1 MFVEV
6 QIHRTVATTVAPEAN
21 GAPGV
26 KGSLPATGAAAAR
39 RLPVRVAH
47 PWYEPV
53 KRVLEVALALVLLV
67 LAAPIM
73 LVAAVLVKLTSPGP
87 VFYSQARVGKNSRY
101 FQIYKIRTMIHN
113 CEQLSGPRWSTPGDP
128 RVTPVGRFLR
138 RTHIDELPQLLNVLL
153 GHMSLIGPRPER
165 PEFFQV
171 LQQALPGYRDR
182 LLVRPGVTGLAQV
195 QLPPDSD
202 LASVRRKLA
211 YDLLYINRLSPWLD
225 LRILCCTAFYA
236 AGIPYGISRRVFGM
250 PHSEEADQTPEP
262 AMVVA
267 SIAPPGAKADQS
279 LSPR

>member
-1 MFVEV
+1 MEV
-6 QIHRTVATTVAPEAN
+6 QIHRHGVSTAPEAN
-21 GAPGV
+21 GSPEW
-26 KGSLPATGAAAAR
+26 KGPLPRTNTTAGQRPT
-39 RLPVRVAH
+39 VRVAR
-47 PWYEPV
+47 PWYESA
-53 KRVLEVALALVLLV
+53 KRVIEVVLALVLMV

-87 VFYSQARVGKNSRY
+87 VFYSQTRVGKHHRY

-113 CEQLSGPRWSTPGDP
+113 CEQVSGPRWSTPGDA

-153 GHMSLIGPRPER
+153 GDMSLVGPRPER

-211 YDLLYINRLSPWLD
+211 YDLLYISRLSPWLD
-225 LRILCCTAFYA
+225 VRILCCTAFYA
-236 AGIPYGISRRVFGM
+236 AGIPYRISRRVFGM
-250 PHSEEADQTPEP
+250 PHSEEADQP
-262 AMVVA
+262 AEGNMVVA
-267 SIAPPGAKADQS
+267 SIPLPETKAEEVP
-279 LSPR
+279 LPR

>member
-6 QIHRTVATTVAPEAN
+6 QIHRTVANTVAPEAN
-21 GAPGV
+21 GAPGL
-26 KGSLPATGAAAAR
+26 KGPLPGNGTPAGR

-53 KRVLEVALALVLLV
+53 KRVVEVALALVLLV
-67 LAAPIM
+67 LAAPVM

-87 VFYSQARVGKNSRY
+87 VFYSQARVGKNFRY

-113 CEQLSGPRWSTPGDP
+113 CEQVSGPRWSTPGDP

-165 PEFFQV
+165 PEFLQV

-236 AGIPYGISRRVFGM
+236 AGIPYRISRRVFCM
-250 PHSEEADQTPEP
+250 PHTDEGEQRPEAG
-262 AMVVA
+262 MVVA
-267 SIAPPGAKADQS
+267 SIPLSGAKAEEGRC
-279 LSPR
+279 PR